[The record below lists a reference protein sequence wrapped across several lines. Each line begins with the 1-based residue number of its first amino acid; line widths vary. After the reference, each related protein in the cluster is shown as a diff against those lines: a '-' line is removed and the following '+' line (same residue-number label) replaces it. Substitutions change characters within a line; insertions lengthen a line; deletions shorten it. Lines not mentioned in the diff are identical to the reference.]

1 MQDEW
6 GMRSLHWFRPCPRS
20 FRLVGSAPRPR
31 RAASWRASP
40 RATPEVGRGLG
51 LCPASEPEPE
61 VLLHRRWAELW
72 SREADP
78 GQGPGQG
85 SRMLNVP
92 SQSFPGPSSQQ
103 RVASGG
109 RSKVSALQSSLLA
122 GISLLRYAFP
132 PPVLTSGFHSLLP
145 LLAISFR
152 SHAFSSPGTLLTF
165 FSYQLAHFLI
175 RPFILFCQFPSSN
188 SFSH

>member
-1 MQDEW
+1 
-6 GMRSLHWFRPCPRS
+6 MRSLHWFRPCPLS
-20 FRLVGSAPRPR
+20 VRLVGPAPRPR

-51 LCPASEPEPE
+51 LCPASEPARE
-61 VLLHRRWAELW
+61 VLLHRRWAELS
-72 SREADP
+72 SRAADP

-122 GISLLRYAFP
+122 GISASGTVRSLLRYAFP
-132 PPVLTSGFHSLLP
+132 PPVPTSGFHSLLP

-152 SHAFSSPGTLLTF
+152 SLGSPVLEL
-165 FSYQLAHFLI
+165 S
-175 RPFILFCQFPSSN
+175 
-188 SFSH
+188 